1 VIFPLTKTES
11 IRACYSGC
19 IGRGIMKRMPADPS
33 NAIFVA
39 HRLTKIY
46 HMGEVEVHALRGIDL
61 TLYRGE
67 LVVLL
72 GPSGSGKSTM
82 MNLIGC
88 LDRPSS
94 GEVKISGAA
103 TKDLSDNALTNLRSK
118 SIGFV
123 FQQFQLL
130 PNTTALENVMA
141 PLLYQ
146 GINSKEAKRAATKM
160 LSKLGLAER
169 LNFDRNRLS
178 GGQQQRVAIARAL
191 VTGPDIVLADE
202 PTGALDS
209 KTGAQVIG
217 LLKEL
222 NAEGRTII
230 LITHDLEIA
239 ASVPRRVFLR
249 DGKVERDERDGVPGL

>member
-1 VIFPLTKTES
+1 MSKVVELTDVRREYQVGDQTTV
-11 IRACYSGC
+11 ALD
-19 IGRGIMKRMPADPS
+19 GITVSVD
-33 NAIFVA
+33 
-39 HRLTKIY
+39 
-46 HMGEVEVHALRGIDL
+46 
-61 TLYRGE
+61 RGE
-67 LVVLL
+67 FLAIV

-88 LDRPSS
+88 LDRPSA
-94 GEVKISGAA
+94 GVVKISGAS
-103 TKDLSDNALTNLRSK
+103 TRELNDNALTSLRSK

-146 GINSKEAKRAATKM
+146 GVSSKKAKLAATEM
-160 LSKLGLAER
+160 LSKLGLKDR

-191 VTGPDIVLADE
+191 VTSPDIVLADE

-209 KTGAQVIG
+209 KTGAQVID

-230 LITHDLEIA
+230 LITHDLDIA
-239 ASVPRRVFLR
+239 ASAPRRIFLR
-249 DGKVERDERDGVPGL
+249 DGKIERDDWSSK